1 MKCCF
6 IVLVSISILFA
17 QFFTSSSHIAERC
30 GRGESLFREDTL
42 LGKPFIMHRYDAGE
56 NAQYHATLVHY
67 LGQSAFYAKDSVSLR
82 VPKATVL
89 YIHGFN
95 DYFFQKELAQ
105 KVDSAGYSF
114 YAIDL
119 HKYGRSLRE
128 GEMIGELRDISEYYA
143 EIDSAIAK
151 IRGLEGD
158 SIPFILMGHSTGGL
172 IACLYASDRNNGAD
186 IAAIVLNSPF
196 LEMNYVWPMRRI
208 IAPMLSALGGV
219 FPNVGIPRSENLNYD
234 KSLHKSE
241 GGEWD
246 YDHSLK
252 IPGSLPIDLG
262 WLHAIH
268 QGHVR
273 VQQGLHLAPPV
284 LVMRSACSFR
294 DDDWSEEYTH
304 CDGVLN
310 VEHIRE
316 YGANL
321 GPSVQLEEI
330 EGGLHDLILSHK
342 PARDN
347 AYQKIFNFLN
357 DKVK

>member
-1 MKCCF
+1 MKWCS
-6 IVLVSISILFA
+6 IVLISVSALFA
-17 QFFTSSSHIAERC
+17 KELTWVS
-30 GRGESLFREDTL
+30 DKL
-42 LGKPFIMHRYDAGE
+42 LGEPFRMHEFEAE
-56 NAQYHATLVHY
+56 SFHATLVDY
-67 LGQSAFYAKDSVSLR
+67 PFDLAKDSVSLR

-114 YAIDL
+114 YAMDL

-128 GEMIGELRDISEYYA
+128 GETIGELRDISEYYA

-158 SIPFILMGHSTGGL
+158 SVPFVLMGHSTGGL

-196 LEMNYVWPMRRI
+196 LEMNYVWPMRHI
-208 IAPMLSALGGV
+208 VAPMLSALGGV

-284 LVMRSACSFR
+284 LVMRSACSYR

-321 GPSVQLEEI
+321 GPSVTLEEI
-330 EGGLHDLILSHK
+330 DGGLHDLILSHK